1 MSEAFD
7 GRFWAWFFGGWPRRI
22 SAILSRE
29 PSRQLLARLKLK
41 GNETVVDVGSGSGF
55 YSIALAEM
63 LPGGRVFAIDLA
75 PAMIAKLDRLAAG
88 RRLGS
93 RIESGVADGSAI
105 PLADA
110 CADACIS
117 VAALHHMS
125 DPRQCL
131 REMCRILRQGGTLA
145 ILEWLAQLDA
155 GNSATGSP
163 GGHHHGHTVLSE
175 TELISAVEQA
185 GLERIEVRH
194 YRKWSLLVFRK
205 PQGEASGA

>member
-7 GRFWAWFFGGWPRRI
+7 GRFWAWFFSGWPRRI

-29 PSRQLLARLKLK
+29 PSRQLLAQLRLQ

-55 YSIALAEM
+55 YSIALAEL
-63 LPGGRVFAIDLA
+63 LPQGRVYAFDLA
-75 PAMIAKLDRLAAG
+75 PTMMAKLDRLAASRG
-88 RRLGS
+88 FAG

-125 DPRQCL
+125 QPRECL
-131 REMCRILRQGGTLA
+131 GEMCRILRPGGTLA
-145 ILEWLAQLDA
+145 VLEWLAPPDDGATAA
-155 GNSATGSP
+155 GHH
-163 GGHHHGHTVLSE
+163 GGHHHGPALLSQG
-175 TELISAVEQA
+175 ELISAVEEA
-185 GLERIEVRH
+185 GLEQTTIAH
-194 YRKWSLLVFRK
+194 YRKWSMLVFRK
-205 PQGEASGA
+205 PQRHG